1 MDRTGTKE
9 KESWKRT
16 MQKKRKALKMESSLR
31 DNLSLLLAI
40 AEVLIMAFTLF
51 YTLQKDKKEEEIDK
65 LASQP
70 RFEAV
75 WGSIVPIG
83 MEDYW
88 RIDLT
93 NKNENNITSGIF
105 TIQYMV
111 VFRTEAGVDEAIRWD
126 NVFMESEIA
135 YDDDLQGCFLL
146 IKDDFLKY
154 EDFVMDKC
162 VNHGIEVAEC
172 GSYAFCGFQYVEEG
186 QEKTV
191 YYLICLKPYEKCKVT
206 EVRDPDKYVESRVG
220 IRKVF

>member
-1 MDRTGTKE
+1 MEEDNAKKE
-9 KESWKRT
+9 EGAQNGKQLKINNII
-16 MQKKRKALKMESSLR
+16 QYIALLIAPIILVFLEADTFLY
-31 DNLSLLLAI
+31 NLK
-40 AEVLIMAFTLF
+40 
-51 YTLQKDKKEEEIDK
+51 KDKKEEVIDK

-70 RFEAV
+70 QFEAI

-88 RIDLT
+88 RIDLM

-126 NVFMESEIA
+126 NAFMESEIA

-162 VNHGIEVAEC
+162 VNHGIEVVEC

-220 IRKVF
+220 DP